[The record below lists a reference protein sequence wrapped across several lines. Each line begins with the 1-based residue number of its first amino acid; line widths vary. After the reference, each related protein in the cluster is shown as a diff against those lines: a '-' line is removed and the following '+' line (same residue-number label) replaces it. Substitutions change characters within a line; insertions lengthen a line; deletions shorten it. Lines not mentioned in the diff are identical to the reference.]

1 MSGETPGAPPQR
13 TVDQDQPPIPA
24 QCFNVLLQKEAV
36 MRRPFLVPLS
46 IAVIL
51 VVILLGF
58 EAASRPWGMMGPA
71 GPWGYGPPMMHGYMM
86 RGSGPPP
93 WSSARDLNLS
103 VDAVKAEAERWVA
116 WQGNPRLKLGDVKE
130 KDADTITADIV
141 TKDNSLVER
150 LAVDRHS
157 GAIQDVED

>member
-1 MSGETPGAPPQR
+1 
-13 TVDQDQPPIPA
+13 
-24 QCFNVLLQKEAV
+24 

-51 VVILLGF
+51 IVVLLGF
-58 EAASRPWGMMGPA
+58 EAASRPWGMMGPP
-71 GPWGYGPPMMHGYMM
+71 GSWGYGPPMMHGYMM
-86 RGSGPPP
+86 RGYGAPPWSS

-130 KDADTITADIV
+130 KDADTITADVV
-141 TKDNSLVER
+141 TRDNSLVQR
-150 LAVDRHS
+150 FGVNRHT
-157 GAIQDVED
+157 GVVQDVED

>member
-1 MSGETPGAPPQR
+1 
-13 TVDQDQPPIPA
+13 
-24 QCFNVLLQKEAV
+24 

-46 IAVIL
+46 IAVVL
-51 VVILLGF
+51 VVLMLGF
-58 EAASRPWGMMGPA
+58 EAASRPWGMMGPP
-71 GPWGYGPPMMHGYMM
+71 GPWGYGPPMMHGHMM

-93 WSSARDLNLS
+93 WSSWSSARNLDLS

-130 KDADTITADIV
+130 KDADTITAEIV

>member
-1 MSGETPGAPPQR
+1 
-13 TVDQDQPPIPA
+13 
-24 QCFNVLLQKEAV
+24 

-46 IAVIL
+46 IAVVLIVL
-51 VVILLGF
+51 MLGF
-58 EAASRPWGMMGPA
+58 EAASRPWGMMGP
-71 GPWGYGPPMMHGYMM
+71 WGYGPSMMHGYMM
-86 RGSGPPP
+86 RGYGPPS

-157 GAIQDVED
+157 GAVQDVED